1 MILIIGGICQGKHDF
16 CRRVFPDAE
25 VIDHYEERI
34 RSDLK
39 EGKEPLS
46 EAEKWLESIAVMDSE
61 SEPDEGDASREETE
75 DYSSGGPSKKS
86 ASSDISG
93 VQFGNGNPGQI
104 TKELVIIM
112 NEVGSGVVPMDKDE
126 RLWRESVGRVSCI
139 FSKRADRV
147 YRLIAG
153 IPQRLK

>member
-1 MILIIGGICQGKHDF
+1 MVLIIGGICQGKHDF
-16 CRRVFPDAE
+16 CRNEFPDAE
-25 VIDHYEERI
+25 VIDHYEERV
-34 RSDLK
+34 RRELK
-39 EGKEPLS
+39 EDKEPLS
-46 EAEKWLESIAVMDSE
+46 EAEKLIESIAGDDAE
-61 SEPDEGDASREETE
+61 SRTNEE
-75 DYSSGGPSKKS
+75 DV
-86 ASSDISG
+86 SG
-93 VQFGNGNPGQI
+93 VYSGNGNPGQI

-126 RLWRESVGRVSCI
+126 RLWREAVGRVSCI

>member
-1 MILIIGGICQGKHDF
+1 MILIIGGICQGKHEF
-16 CRRVFPDAE
+16 CRSEFPDAE
-25 VIDHYEERI
+25 VIDHYEERV
-34 RSDLK
+34 RREMK

-46 EAEKWLESIAVMDSE
+46 EAEKWLESIAVIDTKSK
-61 SEPDEGDASREETE
+61 SDEGDASREETE
-75 DYSSGGPSKKS
+75 DYSSGGLSKKS
-86 ASSDISG
+86 ASSDIFG
-93 VQFGNGNPGQI
+93 VHFGNGNPGQ
-104 TKELVIIM
+104 TEKELVIIM

>member
-16 CRRVFPDAE
+16 CRREFPDAE
-25 VIDHYEERI
+25 VIEHYEERVRI
-34 RSDLK
+34 ELK
-39 EGKEPLS
+39 EDKDPIS
-46 EAEKWLESIAVMDSE
+46 EAEKWLESIA
-61 SEPDEGDASREETE
+61 GDDR
-75 DYSSGGPSKKS
+75 GSKTKTN
-86 ASSDISG
+86 DDDGSG
-93 VQFGNGNPGQI
+93 VHFGNDNPGQI

-126 RLWRESVGRVSCI
+126 RLWREAVGRVSCI

>member
-16 CRRVFPDAE
+16 CRNEFPDAE
-25 VIDHYEERI
+25 VIDHYEERV
-34 RSDLK
+34 RREMK

-46 EAEKWLESIAVMDSE
+46 EAEKWFESIAGDDTE
-61 SEPDEGDASREETE
+61 SGTNE
-75 DYSSGGPSKKS
+75 DDVSG
-86 ASSDISG
+86 AY
-93 VQFGNGNPGQI
+93 FGNGNPERI

-112 NEVGSGVVPMDKDE
+112 NEVGSGVVPMDKEE
-126 RLWRESVGRVSCI
+126 RAWRESVGRVSCL
-139 FSKRADRV
+139 FAKKADRV